1 MKCLSQ
7 KQIERLALGM
17 SDDTALAAHLDEC
30 DACRTNLESL
40 RSLVRQL
47 SEGHAKFDLGH
58 NAAREQLLAI
68 LLTASRPPETVGA
81 PNRINQLFGGLTMR
95 QRIVLSGASVAGIL
109 AILLFWIGSFATPV
123 LAMEKMA
130 ENIRKAKSFR
140 ATLLCELEGVA
151 GPDNKKNT
159 SETTGM
165 IYWKAPDVY
174 RVEAKVGR
182 NASGMDSIKI
192 YSRSKPGI
200 EIDRTKKEYRRQPA
214 EQGPPMPLMMIDK
227 LGEYRGQAEKDLG
240 AKEMGD
246 AKVQGFVVDSQ
257 KIDPDSSADSKVEI
271 WTDTQSNLPV
281 QIIFTMKMAED
292 AKCTMRMENIQ
303 WNIDLDPQLFSTT
316 PPEGYVEASIPQPE
330 SPERQLQHIIDAL
343 RIYAE
348 LTGDHYPRVKRIY
361 GDQIMFE
368 VRKMIGADT
377 IPSQEQMRDEKVR
390 KEFMEKYMKAQK
402 ASFGMGI
409 MTRILR
415 DNPDAA
421 YYGKTVTPKDK
432 DKVLLRW
439 KLDDG
444 KYEVIF
450 GDLRAETVTAER
462 LRELEGK

>member
-68 LLTASRPPETVGA
+68 LPTASRPPETVGA

-182 NASGMDSIKI
+182 NTSGMDSIKI

-214 EQGPPMPLMMIDK
+214 EHDVGI
-227 LGEYRGQAEKDLG
+227 RA
-240 AKEMGD
+240 
-246 AKVQGFVVDSQ
+246 
-257 KIDPDSSADSKVEI
+257 
-271 WTDTQSNLPV
+271 
-281 QIIFTMKMAED
+281 
-292 AKCTMRMENIQ
+292 
-303 WNIDLDPQLFSTT
+303 QL
-316 PPEGYVEASIPQPE
+316 
-330 SPERQLQHIIDAL
+330 
-343 RIYAE
+343 
-348 LTGDHYPRVKRIY
+348 
-361 GDQIMFE
+361 
-368 VRKMIGADT
+368 
-377 IPSQEQMRDEKVR
+377 
-390 KEFMEKYMKAQK
+390 
-402 ASFGMGI
+402 
-409 MTRILR
+409 
-415 DNPDAA
+415 
-421 YYGKTVTPKDK
+421 
-432 DKVLLRW
+432 LL
-439 KLDDG
+439 
-444 KYEVIF
+444 
-450 GDLRAETVTAER
+450 
-462 LRELEGK
+462 